1 MKYNFDMNILT
12 ATIKDVIEK
21 TEVVSIATYGENGPH
36 LVATWGDFIKSLDI
50 NDGKTIIIPVGGYHQ
65 TEKNLNAD
73 NRIELLVGSKQ
84 VQGKN
89 GPGTGFR
96 LVGRAEII
104 TSGEFAELT
113 KAKFTWARGALV
125 IQVEKADQLL

>member
-1 MKYNFDMNILT
+1 MYNFEMNILN

-21 TEVVSIATYGENGPH
+21 TEVVAIATFGENGPH

-65 TEKNLNAD
+65 TEKNLNDD

-89 GPGTGFR
+89 GPGTGYR
-96 LVGRAEII
+96 LVGRAEI
-104 TSGEFAELT
+104 TASGKFAELT
-113 KAKFTWARGALV
+113 KAKFPWARGALV

>member
-1 MKYNFDMNILT
+1 MYNFEMNILN

-21 TEVVSIATYGENGPH
+21 TEVVAIATYGENGPH

-65 TEKNLNAD
+65 TEKNLNDD

-89 GPGTGFR
+89 GPGTGYR
-96 LVGRAEII
+96 LVGRAEI
-104 TSGEFAELT
+104 TASGKFAELT
-113 KAKFTWARGALV
+113 KAKFPWARGALV

>member
-1 MKYNFDMNILT
+1 MYNFEMNILN

-21 TEVVSIATYGENGPH
+21 TEVVAIATFGENGPH

-65 TEKNLNAD
+65 TEKNLNDD

-89 GPGTGFR
+89 GPGTGYR
-96 LVGRAEII
+96 LVGRAEI
-104 TSGEFAELT
+104 TASGKFAELT
-113 KAKFTWARGALV
+113 KANFPWARGALV

>member
-1 MKYNFDMNILT
+1 MYNFEMNIIN

-21 TEVVSIATYGENGPH
+21 TEVVAIATYGENGPH

-65 TEKNLNAD
+65 TEKNLKDD

-89 GPGTGFR
+89 GPGTGYR
-96 LVGRAEII
+96 LIGQAKIT

-113 KAKFTWARGALV
+113 KAKFPWARGALV
-125 IQVEKADQLL
+125 IEVEKADQLL

>member
-1 MKYNFDMNILT
+1 MNILN

-21 TEVVSIATYGENGPH
+21 TEVVAIATYGENGPH
-36 LVATWGDFIKSLDI
+36 LVATWGDFINSLDI

-65 TEKNLNAD
+65 TEKNLNDD

-89 GPGTGFR
+89 GPGTGYR
-96 LVGRAEII
+96 LIGRAEII
-104 TSGEFAELT
+104 VSGEFAELT
-113 KAKFTWARGALV
+113 KAKFPWARGALV
-125 IQVEKADQLL
+125 IEVEKADQLL

>member
-1 MKYNFDMNILT
+1 MNILN

-21 TEVVSIATYGENGPH
+21 TEVVAIATYGENGPH
-36 LVATWGDFIKSLDI
+36 LVATWGDFIRSLDI

-65 TEKNLNAD
+65 TEKNLKDD

-96 LVGRAEII
+96 LVGRGEII
-104 TSGEFAELT
+104 VSGEFAELT
-113 KAKFTWARGALV
+113 KSKFPWSRGALV
-125 IQVEKADQLL
+125 IEVEKADQLL

>member
-1 MKYNFDMNILT
+1 MNKLIGT
-12 ATIKDVIEK
+12 VKDVLGK
-21 TEVVSIATYGENGPH
+21 TEVVAIATYGENGPH
-36 LVATWGDFIKSLDI
+36 LVATWGDFIRSLDI

-65 TEKNLNAD
+65 TERNLKDD

-89 GPGTGFR
+89 SPGTGYR

-104 TSGEFAELT
+104 ASGKYAELT
-113 KAKFTWARGALV
+113 RSKFPWARGALV
-125 IQVEKADQLL
+125 IKVEKVDQLL

>member
-12 ATIKDVIEK
+12 STIKDVIEK
-21 TEVVSIATYGENGPH
+21 TEVVAIATYGENGPH
-36 LVATWGDFIKSLDI
+36 LVASWGDFIRSLDI

-65 TEKNLNAD
+65 TESNLKDD
-73 NRIELLVGSKQ
+73 NRIELLIGSKQ

-89 GPGTGFR
+89 GPGTGYR

-104 TSGEFAELT
+104 ASGKLAEL
-113 KAKFTWARGALV
+113 AKSKFPWARGALV
-125 IQVEKADQLL
+125 IEVEKVDQLL